1 MLKNPNSPD
10 PTGGAHP
17 EGFIA
22 PQTSYSWWQG
32 DSMPIPNNL
41 TLVLGLSIR
50 PCFTSQGL
58 IIPTELSVVNRK
70 YDYFTTN
77 TQ

>member
-10 PTGGAHP
+10 PTGGAHS

-22 PQTSYSWWQG
+22 PQTSYSWCEV
-32 DSMPIPNNL
+32 DSMPIPNNP
-41 TLVLGLSIR
+41 TPVPGLSIR
-50 PCFTSQGL
+50 LRFTSQDL